1 MIAIHGYADSINVRK
16 VLWTAAELG
25 LELELVERGTP
36 ARPAQAADYLAI
48 NPYGLV
54 PLLEDGDF
62 RLAESNSIIRYLC
75 RRAGRPDLMP
85 GAAVDAA
92 RVDQWIDWQAT
103 DFNDAWRYAFS
114 ALVRRKPGF
123 DDPEQ
128 IESSRQAFNAKATIV
143 AAQVERT
150 SAFIAGSDF
159 TLADVVI
166 GLSVRRWYAT
176 PIEKPELPAL
186 DRYYARLCE
195 RPQFLPFGGPEAPA

>member
-1 MIAIHGYADSINVRK
+1 MLKVHGYADSINVRK

-25 LELELVERGTP
+25 LELELIERGT
-36 ARPAQAADYLAI
+36 AAAPAQAEAYLAI

-75 RRAGRPDLMP
+75 RREGRTDLMP
-85 GAAVDAA
+85 ATATEAA

-103 DFNDAWRYAFS
+103 DFNDAWRYAFV
-114 ALVRRKPGF
+114 ALVRQRPGF
-123 DDPEQ
+123 DDPDQ
-128 IESSRQAFNAKATIV
+128 IRRSQEAFNAKAAIV

-150 SAFIAGSDF
+150 GAYIAGPVFS
-159 TLADVVI
+159 LADVVI

-176 PIEKPELPAL
+176 PTNKPALPAL
-186 DRYYARLCE
+186 DRYYARLCG